1 MFKFLVKLNSEL
13 IKYLCKERI
22 GTISISKKIKIID
35 ETLFEGWINLKEI
48 EFLCRNTLLKGNILK
63 ILIKFW

>member
-1 MFKFLVKLNSEL
+1 M
-13 IKYLCKERI
+13 ERI

-35 ETLFEGWINLKEI
+35 ETLFEGWINLKEF

-63 ILIKFW
+63 ILIKFK